1 MVDKKTKEK
10 TLKAIRSADFKT
22 VYVNFSHFSLSN
34 LELTIDSG
42 FRNNDEIEFS
52 TRMIM
57 TPEHAKIFAEKIQE
71 VIEKHNKDG
80 KKQK

>member
-1 MVDKKTKEK
+1 M
-10 TLKAIRSADFKT
+10 F
-22 VYVNFSHFSLSN
+22 
-34 LELTIDSG
+34 DSG
-42 FRNNDEIEFS
+42 FRINDEVELS

-57 TPEHAKIFAEKIQE
+57 TPKHAKIFAKKIQE